1 MMKLQRRIDNLSTG
15 PLLLRWAG
23 QALATYLVVVLVCV
37 LTGTP
42 TLGGKLAFG
51 LWVLVFV
58 VAGFSGSKFR
68 TRNRP
73 RLARR

>member
-1 MMKLQRRIDNLSTG
+1 MMKLQRRIDNLRTG
-15 PLLLRWAG
+15 PLLLCWAG

-68 TRNRP
+68 TRNRTRP
-73 RLARR
+73 ARR